1 MEPIVK
7 SERQYK
13 GFMSCAKAIYQKGG
27 VKAFFPGFAPCI
39 IRAFIG
45 NAACFVCYE
54 QSKSIMNKLF

>member
-13 GFMSCAKAIYQKGG
+13 GLMSCAKAIYKKGG

-54 QSKSIMNKLF
+54 QSKAIMNKLF